1 VNTGKLQVY
10 TGNGKGKT
18 TAAFGL
24 AIRAAGHDKKVLIIQ
39 FLKGSINYGELISAR
54 KLGIKVMQF
63 GRPDFVNP
71 KKPAQIDIDWAVKG
85 LEELREAIISGDWD
99 VVVADELN
107 VTIKFG
113 LLGLKDVLQVLAVR
127 NPKTELIVTG
137 RYAPPEIIE
146 SADLVTE
153 MNLVKHYFDT
163 EGLDGREGI
172 EF

>member
-1 VNTGKLQVY
+1 MNTGKLQVY

-24 AIRAAGHDKKVLIIQ
+24 AIRAAGHDKKVFILQ

-71 KKPAQIDIDWAVKG
+71 KKPAQVDIDWAVKG

-107 VTIKFG
+107 VAVKFG

-137 RYAPPEIIE
+137 RYAPPEILE